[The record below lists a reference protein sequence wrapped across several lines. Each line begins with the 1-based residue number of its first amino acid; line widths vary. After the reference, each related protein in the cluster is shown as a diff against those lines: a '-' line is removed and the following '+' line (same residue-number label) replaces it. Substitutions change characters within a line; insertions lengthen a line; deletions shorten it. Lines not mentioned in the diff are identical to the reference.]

1 MKHLLPTAVIATF
14 RILLALGARHD
25 WDIWQGD
32 APSAFMQPKIDTDIY
47 VTPTPMMRHFDK
59 ELQKLESEHGVGKV
73 AAKVLKGMPGIP
85 QGSRL
90 WNLHN
95 AQNSHFD

>member
-1 MKHLLPTAVIATF
+1 
-14 RILLALGARHD
+14 
-25 WDIWQGD
+25 
-32 APSAFMQPKIDTDIY
+32 
-47 VTPTPMMRHFDK
+47 MMRHFDK

-90 WNLHN
+90 WNMHKILTSIKFVRSQVDHGLYLLPVFTLYIL
-95 AQNSHFD
+95 Q